1 MWVVAL
7 CNLQHNPTIGQD
19 YVFQMEKDM
28 ERCEEVSDINR
39 LEFIE
44 NIHPLFWFNSSCSAF
59 FFWIFLIFASSCK
72 Y

>member
-7 CNLQHNPTIGQD
+7 CKLLHLQHNPTIGQD

-28 ERCEEVSDINR
+28 ERCEEVSDINK

-59 FFWIFLIFASSCK
+59 FFFAFS
-72 Y
+72 